1 MELENFLVNYAA
13 NKEYAAKMEGIEIG
27 REEGR
32 EETIQ
37 KVVLKMIQANVPD
50 EMISRFTDVNRKEL
64 ENLRAGL

>member
-32 EETIQ
+32 EEIIQ

-50 EMISRFTDVNRKEL
+50 EMISRFTDVNREEL